1 MGKKMHKF
9 HWKHD
14 NWTSCGRYV
23 SSNEGSMDIR
33 ASDVDA
39 EVTCLAC
46 SSRMRKIYE
55 KAGAEE
61 QDKQVTEDE

>member
-1 MGKKMHKF
+1 VGKIVHKY
-9 HWKHD
+9 HTSHD

-23 SSNEGSMDIR
+23 DTNKGGMDIT

-46 SSRMRKIYE
+46 SSRMRKLYE
-55 KAGAEE
+55 TAGAE
-61 QDKQVTEDE
+61 KQSK

>member
-1 MGKKMHKF
+1 
-9 HWKHD
+9 
-14 NWTSCGRYV
+14 
-23 SSNEGSMDIR
+23 MDIR

-46 SSRMRKIYE
+46 SSRMRKLYE
-55 KAGAEE
+55 EAGAEE

>member
-1 MGKKMHKF
+1 MGRVMHKY

-55 KAGAEE
+55 KAGAEK
-61 QDKQVTEDE
+61 QSKQVIENE